1 MHRLLR
7 TGILITF
14 GMLIVGI
21 ISGCGDDPPE
31 KVTDPPHPKDD
42 MQSRPKIEVT
52 VDPGSERHIPNNAAF
67 TLTFNEEVMS
77 VVVNGTPAS
86 GSGVSWKWHD
96 PNPLSFGPLWLK
108 IGWTNRDGSRGAT
121 IVGGYTV
128 ADVHWLPPEI
138 VDGTVIDGAVGVN
151 PAPINAGGF
160 RFDFDVPIMGTLKLT
175 DEAGV
180 DLNWIGTVVGTTAK
194 LTAIAG
200 QELGHDTT
208 YKIEIDVQDAAGD
221 RLQETIT
228 FRTKPE

>member
-1 MHRLLR
+1 MHTLLR
-7 TGILITF
+7 TGALIRFGILI
-14 GMLIVGI
+14 ICI
-21 ISGCGDDPPE
+21 IAGCGDDPTE
-31 KVTDPPHPKDD
+31 EITDPSHPKDD
-42 MQSRPKIEVT
+42 IQSRPKIEVM
-52 VDPGSERHIPNNAAF
+52 VSPGPERHIPNNEAF

-86 GSGVSWKWHD
+86 GSGLSWKWHD
-96 PNPLSFGPLWLK
+96 PYPLPFGPLLLK
-108 IGWTNRDGSRGAT
+108 IRWTNRDDSNGIT
-121 IVGGYTV
+121 VVGGYTV

-138 VDGTVIDGAVGVN
+138 VGATIIDGAVDVN

-160 RFDFDVPIMGTLKLT
+160 RFDFDVPVTGTLKLT

-180 DLNWIGTVVGTTAK
+180 DLNWIETVADTTAT

-200 QELGHDTT
+200 QELVNDTT
-208 YKIEIDVQDAAGD
+208 YMIEIDVQGAAGD